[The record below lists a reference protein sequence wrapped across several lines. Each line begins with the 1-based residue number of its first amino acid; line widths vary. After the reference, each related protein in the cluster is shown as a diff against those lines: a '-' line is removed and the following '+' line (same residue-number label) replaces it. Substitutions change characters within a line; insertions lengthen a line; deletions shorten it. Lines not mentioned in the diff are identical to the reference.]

1 MSSETVRSQ
10 WRYFRTWMKS
20 SVSPGTKGRRDRQC
34 GSIFVHSPRGLA
46 LWVVAILLLFFTACR
61 PTQPVPQAGSDEWR
75 EFQGTWTAAGS
86 RNTLPLIGNRSASIS
101 TFEGSLVLTGPSR
114 PGVGFRSEAIVFNDS
129 LTGLIGRAVWTD
141 EKGDRAFSEL
151 RGEGTAQNNIITDNF
166 IGGTG
171 RYVGI
176 TGTYSFSWRFLI
188 QSKDGVV
195 QGQSVHLNGRFR
207 LGTPQTSSNPA
218 SSSPGDPQS

>member
-20 SVSPGTKGRRDRQC
+20 SVSRGTKRRRERQS
-34 GSIFVHSPRGLA
+34 GSIFAHSLREPA
-46 LWVVAILLLFFTACR
+46 LWGVAILLLSLSACG

-75 EFQGTWTAAGS
+75 EFQGIWTAAGN
-86 RNTLPLIGNRSASIS
+86 RNTLTLNGNRSASIS

-114 PGVGFRSEAIVFNDS
+114 PGVGFRSEAIAFNDS

-141 EKGDRAFSEL
+141 EKGDQAFSEL
-151 RGEGTAQNNIITDNF
+151 RGEGTAQNNIITGTF

-188 QSKDGVV
+188 QGEDGVV
-195 QGQSVHLNGRFR
+195 QGQSVHLNGRA
-207 LGTPQTSSNPA
+207 LLSSPQTSSNP
-218 SSSPGDPQS
+218 GGPQS